1 MINMSDILNELGII
15 VDEDDSMGNNGGS
28 DYVFPSQQVKL
39 SELADGERFTGQIVL
54 GKPFEATNNFD
65 GVETKQWRMALYIM
79 DFNEDEVLEIYINLK
94 GGEDIQYY
102 VSSQSKLFKL
112 TKGVMDYSFPDE
124 DLVPEGKGL
133 KQVKISSLRKL
144 VANLDTVCVQAELV
158 EGDDNIGDYNTF
170 NFVPLEDDE
179 LEDLEE

>member
-1 MINMSDILNELGII
+1 MSDILQDLGII
-15 VDEDDSMGNNGGS
+15 IDEEDSMSNNGGS

-102 VSSQSKLFKL
+102 ISSQSKLFKL
-112 TKGVMDYSFPDE
+112 VKGVMDYSFPDE

-144 VANLDTVCVQAELV
+144 VANLDTVTIEAELV
-158 EGDDNIGDYNTF
+158 KGDDNIGDYNTF
-170 NFVPLEDDE
+170 NFIYPNEEDEIDE
-179 LEDLEE
+179 EE